1 MSPKTK
7 PKKVDTKRQIENE
20 TELTD
25 KRIKLL
31 EAAKDFFGG
40 DVKELLAKNL
50 GHFGTKG
57 DKSTG
62 ESEASEWRE
71 KVKEYVERINEE
83 LKDVMDR
90 AEFIR
95 KINEEIKK
103 LR

>member
-1 MSPKTK
+1 MRDISKKTFASTSQFDGVSWNK
-7 PKKVDTKRQIENE
+7 QAQRWHAQICFSN
-20 TELTD
+20 
-25 KRIKLL
+25 RH
-31 EAAKDFFGG
+31 
-40 DVKELLAKNL
+40 VKFTKNL

-83 LKDVMDR
+83 LKDIMDR

-95 KINEEIKK
+95 KINEEIKR
-103 LR
+103 LRE